1 MTTEKTE
8 VTVAEI
14 PSLIFNFTGIDIT
27 TGKAPEEKMGLLN
40 EKLTI
45 GTKSRMQKI
54 VSLLEAEYKEYQKL
68 FIELLKKYGAT
79 EETEGA
85 LSLAPEK
92 RTPEFNEEFQELLT
106 QKITLGNFD
115 RVDFKQIEKIETEN
129 NYNIGLLSPRFIE
142 GYNGD

>member
-8 VTVAEI
+8 VTAAEI
-14 PSLIFNFTGIDIT
+14 PSLIFNFTGVDIT
-27 TGKAPEEKMGLLN
+27 TGKVAEEKMGLLN

-54 VSLLEAEYKEYQKL
+54 VNLLEAEYKEYQKL

-79 EETEGA
+79 EENEGH

-106 QKITLGNFD
+106 QKITLGAFD
-115 RVDFKQIEKIETEN
+115 RVNFKQIEDIESEAV
-129 NYNIGLLSPRFIE
+129 YAIDLLAPRFISN
-142 GYNGD
+142 YGD